1 MNRIKRI
8 YLSAEADL
16 AVSDIISMYSGVVP
30 TALPPFSRLGAPV
43 ASHADMLM
51 LPLDGRLYTYSEYLD
66 AHPELLAEDSDIV
79 GNAAAMHDEPGF
91 CDAAPRVDADGSSR
105 SVDGSSRSGVTMPTL
120 CRTAVP
126 GGDVLAYPND
136 ISLNALP
143 LTTERGRF
151 LLCRS
156 DMLAPELRRAAET
169 AGREIV
175 DVRQGYTHCSVCTV
189 ADGRLITAD
198 RGIARRAEELGAE
211 VLLISSGGIGLPP
224 YNTGFIGGAS
234 VRVGSCL
241 IFFGEPK
248 KHPDG
253 ERILGFCRE
262 ALQDGA
268 ELDGIPLREIAH
280 TLGLLRDFGS
290 AAVIY

>member
-1 MNRIKRI
+1 MSAERHIKRI
-8 YLSAEADL
+8 YLSAEADF
-16 AVSDIISMYSGVVP
+16 AVSDILSMYSGVVP
-30 TALPPFSRLGAPV
+30 TPLPPFSRLGAPV

-51 LPLDGRLYTYSEYLD
+51 LPLDGRLYTYGEYLSRD
-66 AHPELLAEDSDIV
+66 PGLLLSRAHRISGSGTETCRASAYIDRCDSDV
-79 GNAAAMHDEPGF
+79 GTIRCGDMPGI
-91 CDAAPRVDADGSSR
+91 CRVALPEGDGLL
-105 SVDGSSRSGVTMPTL
+105 G
-120 CRTAVP
+120 
-126 GGDVLAYPND
+126 YPSD

-143 LTTERGRF
+143 LTTPRGRF

-156 DMLAPELRRAAET
+156 DMLAPELRRASEES
-169 AGREIV
+169 GREVV

-189 ADGRLITAD
+189 ADGRIITAD

-211 VLLISSGGIGLPP
+211 VLLISSGGIKLPP
-224 YNTGFIGGAS
+224 YDTGFIGGAS

-280 TLGLLRDFGS
+280 TLGRLRDFGS

>member
-1 MNRIKRI
+1 M
-8 YLSAEADL
+8 
-16 AVSDIISMYSGVVP
+16 SDILSMYSGVVP
-30 TALPPFSRLGAPV
+30 TPLPPFSRLGAPV

-51 LPLDGRLYTYSEYLD
+51 LPLDGRLYIYGEYLSCD
-66 AHPELLAEDSDIV
+66 PGLLMSRAHRISGIGTEACRASAYIDRCDSDV
-79 GNAAAMHDEPGF
+79 GTIRCGDMPGI
-91 CDAAPRVDADGSSR
+91 CRVALPEGDGLL
-105 SVDGSSRSGVTMPTL
+105 G
-120 CRTAVP
+120 
-126 GGDVLAYPND
+126 YPSD

-143 LTTERGRF
+143 LTTPRGRF

-156 DMLAPELRRAAET
+156 DMLAPELRRASEES
-169 AGREIV
+169 GREVV

-189 ADGRLITAD
+189 ADGRIITAD

-211 VLLISSGGIGLPP
+211 VLLISSGGIKLPP
-224 YNTGFIGGAS
+224 YDTGFIGGAS

-268 ELDGIPLREIAH
+268 KLDGIPLSEIAH
-280 TLGLLRDFGS
+280 TLGRLRDFGS

>member
-1 MNRIKRI
+1 MQRIKRI

-91 CDAAPRVDADGSSR
+91 CDAAPRVDADG
-105 SVDGSSRSGVTMPTL
+105 DFGGGVAMPTL

-126 GGDVLAYPND
+126 GGDLLAYPND

-156 DMLAPELRRAAET
+156 DMLAPELRRAAEGT
-169 AGREIV
+169 GREIV

-248 KHPDG
+248 NHPDG

-268 ELDGIPLREIAH
+268 KLDDIPLREIAH
-280 TLGLLRDFGS
+280 TLGRLRDFGS

>member
-1 MNRIKRI
+1 MHRIKRI

-51 LPLDGRLYTYSEYLD
+51 LPLDGRLYTYGEYLD
-66 AHPELLAEDSDIV
+66 AHPELLADDTDIV
-79 GNAAAMHDEPGF
+79 GNAADPHDETRS

-105 SVDGSSRSGVTMPTL
+105 GDETMPTL
-120 CRTAVP
+120 CRTALP

-156 DMLAPELRRAAET
+156 DMLAPELRRAAEA

-211 VLLISSGGIGLPP
+211 VLLISSGGIELPP

-268 ELDGIPLREIAH
+268 ELDGIPLCEIAH
-280 TLGLLRDFGS
+280 TLGRLRDFGS